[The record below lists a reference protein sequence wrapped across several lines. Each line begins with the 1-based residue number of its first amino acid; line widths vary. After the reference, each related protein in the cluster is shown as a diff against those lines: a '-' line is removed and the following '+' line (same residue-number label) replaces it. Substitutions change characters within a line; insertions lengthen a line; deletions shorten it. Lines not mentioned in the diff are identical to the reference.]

1 MTFQF
6 MYHNRHRGRLR
17 PVNTRSACDPLQ
29 NFNLRRRDIAQLTR
43 CLYEKVTFLCLVNIA
58 IGAERLLI

>member
-1 MTFQF
+1 

-17 PVNTRSACDPLQ
+17 PVNTDQRAILLQ

-43 CLYEKVTFLCLVNIA
+43 CLYEKFTFLRLNNIA
-58 IGAERLLI
+58 ISAERLLI